1 MTRPW
6 GQLHASTLT
15 HRKYLKSSHEERSA
29 WLTLLLWS
37 FNNPNDDALGDRAD
51 VEATLK
57 TLGGHRRAAVLL
69 DRLIAIG
76 WVDDGPCLR
85 LHDWQSWQPE
95 DPTGAKRKQAERA
108 RNWGEPVETVTGAS
122 RDSSVT
128 VTQLGEERRGE
139 ENQERRG
146 EPVSGPDAYC
156 CLTLRFPR
164 PGTPAYEWTT
174 RLAEEFG
181 LAEFNRAMTQEW
193 AKSRTVHTLLSRTE
207 AALSRD
213 GYRLDCAERDAE
225 RERNAAKRAAVRPII
240 DPTICLRCGAGEL
253 LDNPLITGGA
263 FGSYHRDKC
272 SASEVTP

>member
-37 FNNPNDDALGDRAD
+37 FNNPDDDALGDRAD

-181 LAEFNRAMTQEW
+181 LAEFNRAMSGLRVGRSIPCSPGRRPLYRETATGW
-193 AKSRTVHTLLSRTE
+193 T
-207 AALSRD
+207 ALSVTPS
-213 GYRLDCAERDAE
+213 ANATP
-225 RERNAAKRAAVRPII
+225 RNVLRSDRSSTLPSAFDVARVSCLTIPSSPEAHSA
-240 DPTICLRCGAGEL
+240 PTIATSVQLVR
-253 LDNPLITGGA
+253 
-263 FGSYHRDKC
+263 
-272 SASEVTP
+272 

>member
-95 DPTGAKRKQAERA
+95 DPTGAKRKQA
-108 RNWGEPVETVTGAS
+108 
-122 RDSSVT
+122 
-128 VTQLGEERRGE
+128 EERRGE